1 MHGWGYAPGSGVG
14 LREYMEISKPR
25 IVAVL
30 NLVAITSLL
39 AASRWNV
46 PPEKIVFL
54 LIAGTLASMGSSAL
68 NHYYDRDIDSIM
80 ERTRKRPIPSGR
92 LKAGSALAYG
102 IAMSVSSVVI
112 GYLTLGALAAGFI
125 ALGILFYVVIYTS
138 WLKRSNASNIVI
150 GGFAGSCASYAGW
163 AAATG
168 TLDLLG
174 FLVGLLVFIWTP
186 SHFWCLAIKSKEEY
200 ASARI
205 PMLPVLVGESA
216 AAKYVMINTLVL
228 VPYSIAIAFSGLGL
242 LYLIVASISG
252 AMMLAYNIKLIRN
265 PTKDVAW
272 KAYKVSSPY
281 LAIIFLALMFDALYF
296 VTL

>member
-1 MHGWGYAPGSGVG
+1 MLASWRQCVG
-14 LREYMEISKPR
+14 IREFAEISKFR

-30 NLVAITSLL
+30 DLVAITSLL
-39 AASRWNV
+39 AASKWQISGEN
-46 PPEKIVFL
+46 ILFL
-54 LIAGTLASMGSSAL
+54 FIAGTLASMGSSAL
-68 NHYYDRDIDSIM
+68 NHYYDRDIDSLM
-80 ERTRKRPIPSGR
+80 SRTSKRPIPSGR
-92 LKAGSALAYG
+92 LGARSALAYG
-102 IAMSVSSVVI
+102 
-112 GYLTLGALAAGFI
+112 LTLSIGSVIIAYFALNPITAAFVG
-125 ALGILFYVVIYTS
+125 LGIFFYVIIYTA

-205 PMLPVLVGESA
+205 PMLPVLVGDSA
-216 AAKYVMINTLVL
+216 AAKYVLANTLIL
-228 VPYSIAIAFSGLGL
+228 VPFSIMLYFFGLGL

-252 AMMLAYNIKLIRN
+252 AMMLAYNFKLIKN
-265 PTKDVAW
+265 PSKDIAW

-281 LAIIFLALMFDALYF
+281 LAIIFLALMFDAI

>member
-1 MHGWGYAPGSGVG
+1 MLASWRQCVG
-14 LREYMEISKPR
+14 IREFAEISKFR

-30 NLVAITSLL
+30 DLVAITSLL
-39 AASRWNV
+39 VASKWQISGEN
-46 PPEKIVFL
+46 ILFL
-54 LIAGTLASMGSSAL
+54 FIAGTLASMGSSAL
-68 NHYYDRDIDSIM
+68 NHYYDRDIDSLM
-80 ERTRKRPIPSGR
+80 SRTSKRPIPSGR
-92 LKAGSALAYG
+92 LGARSALAYG
-102 IAMSVSSVVI
+102 
-112 GYLTLGALAAGFI
+112 LTLSIGSVIIAYFALNPITAAFVG
-125 ALGILFYVVIYTS
+125 LGIFFYVIIYTA

-205 PMLPVLVGESA
+205 PMLPVLVGDSV
-216 AAKYVMINTLVL
+216 AAKYVLANTLIL
-228 VPYSIAIAFSGLGL
+228 VPFSIMLYFFGLGL

-252 AMMLAYNIKLIRN
+252 AMMLAYNFKLIKN
-265 PTKDVAW
+265 PSKDIAW

-281 LAIIFLALMFDALYF
+281 LAIIFFALMFDAI

>member
-1 MHGWGYAPGSGVG
+1 VGVK
-14 LREYMEISKPR
+14 EYLEISKLR

-30 NLVAITSLL
+30 DLVAITSLL
-39 AASRWNV
+39 AASHWNV
-46 PPEKIVFL
+46 SGETILFIF
-54 LIAGTLASMGSSAL
+54 IAGTLASMGSSAL
-68 NHYYDRDIDSIM
+68 NHYYDRDIDSLM
-80 ERTRKRPIPSGR
+80 SRTSKRPIPSGR
-92 LKAGSALAYG
+92 MKASSALAYG
-102 IAMSVSSVVI
+102 LTMSIASVVMAYFMLNPIVAAFI
-112 GYLTLGALAAGFI
+112 G
-125 ALGILFYVVIYTS
+125 LGIFFYVIIYTA

-168 TLDLLG
+168 SLDLLG

-216 AAKYVMINTLVL
+216 AAKYVLANTLVL
-228 VPYSIAIAFSGLGL
+228 VPYSIMLYFFGLGL
-242 LYLIVASISG
+242 LYLIIASISG
-252 AMMLAYNIKLIRN
+252 AMMLAYNFKLIKN
-265 PTKDVAW
+265 PSKDIAW

-281 LAIIFLALMFDALYF
+281 LAIIFLALMFDAL
-296 VTL
+296 

>member
-1 MHGWGYAPGSGVG
+1 VG
-14 LREYMEISKPR
+14 LKEYAEISKFR

-30 NLVAITSLL
+30 DLVAITSLL
-39 AASRWNV
+39 AASKWQV
-46 PPEKIVFL
+46 SWETILYLF
-54 LIAGTLASMGSSAL
+54 IAGTLASMGSSAL
-68 NHYYDRDIDSIM
+68 NHYYDRDIDSLM
-80 ERTRKRPIPSGR
+80 SRTSRRPIPSGR
-92 LKAGSALAYG
+92 LSSRNALAYG
-102 IAMSVSSVVI
+102 LTLSIVSVII
-112 GYLTLGALAAGFI
+112 GYFALNPIAAAFI
-125 ALGILFYVVIYTS
+125 GLGIFFYVIIYTA

-205 PMLPVLVGESA
+205 PMLPVLVGDSA
-216 AAKYVMINTLVL
+216 AAKYVLANTLVL
-228 VPYSIAIAFSGLGL
+228 VPFSIMLYFFGLGL
-242 LYLIVASISG
+242 LYLIIASISG
-252 AMMLAYNIKLIRN
+252 AMMLAYNFKLIRN
-265 PTKDVAW
+265 PSKDIAW

-281 LAIIFLALMFDALYF
+281 LAIIFLALMFDAIL
-296 VTL
+296 TL

>member
-1 MHGWGYAPGSGVG
+1 MLASWRQCVG
-14 LREYMEISKPR
+14 IREFAEISKFR

-30 NLVAITSLL
+30 DLVAITSLL
-39 AASRWNV
+39 AASKWQISG
-46 PPEKIVFL
+46 ETILFL
-54 LIAGTLASMGSSAL
+54 FIAGTLASMGSSAL
-68 NHYYDRDIDSIM
+68 NHYYDRDVDSLM
-80 ERTRKRPIPSGR
+80 SRTSKRPIPSGR
-92 LKAGSALAYG
+92 LGAKSALAYG
-102 IAMSVSSVVI
+102 
-112 GYLTLGALAAGFI
+112 LTLSIGSVIIAYFALNPITAAFVG
-125 ALGILFYVVIYTS
+125 LGIFFYVIIYTA

-205 PMLPVLVGESA
+205 PMLPVLVGDSA
-216 AAKYVMINTLVL
+216 AAKYVLANTLIL
-228 VPYSIAIAFSGLGL
+228 VPFSIMLYFFGLGL

-252 AMMLAYNIKLIRN
+252 AMMLAYNFKLIKN
-265 PTKDVAW
+265 PSKDIAW

-281 LAIIFLALMFDALYF
+281 LAIIFLALMFDAI